1 MAMRA
6 VLTIGVVAALLAA
19 AGGGAWWELSPG
31 PDDAAAADVDPPLPI
46 PPVPPRIAQGDQ
58 YESCLAMLPTDPEG
72 AQALAETWQT
82 AGGGDAADHCLALAR
97 IELGD
102 PEEGATMLE
111 KIAATSHGAAAARA
125 TIYGQA
131 TQAWLMAG
139 DAGRAF
145 AAATLA
151 LSLSSDD
158 PDLLIDRSVA
168 AGSLERWQD
177 AVDDLT
183 HALEEDPHR
192 PDAMVLRGSAW
203 RHLGQLDLAE
213 DDIARALTMDPENPE
228 GLLERGIIRQRRNDA
243 TGARADWEH
252 AIALAPDS
260 PTADLAQQNLA
271 LLEAGPDRH

>member
-6 VLTIGVVAALLAA
+6 VLLAGVAALLLGA
-19 AGGGAWWELSPG
+19 AGSGAWWELMPG
-31 PDDAAAADVDPPLPI
+31 ADDAAAADVEPPLPI

-102 PEEGATMLE
+102 PEEGAMMLE
-111 KIAATSHGAAAARA
+111 KIAATSRGPAAARA

-131 TQAWLMAG
+131 TQAWLMTG

-151 LSLSSDD
+151 LSLSSED

-243 TGARADWEH
+243 AGARADWEH